1 MKHFKLKKVKIMEWI
16 YLILAGILEIF
27 WATCLKLS
35 NGFTIIKFSI
45 LTVTGMI
52 FSFLFLAQAT
62 KILPLGTSYAIWTG
76 IGALGSVIVG
86 IILFKESFTFTKIL
100 FASLLLIGIIG
111 LKISSSS
118 H

>member
-1 MKHFKLKKVKIMEWI
+1 MEWA

-35 NGFTIIKFSI
+35 NGFAILKFSI
-45 LTVTGMI
+45 LTIVGMV
-52 FSFLFLAQAT
+52 FSFIFLAQAT

-76 IGALGSVIVG
+76 IGALGSVIIG
-86 IILFKESFTFTKIL
+86 IILFKEVFTLPKVL
-100 FASLLLIGIIG
+100 FVTLLLIGIIG
-111 LKISSSS
+111 LKITST

>member
-1 MKHFKLKKVKIMEWI
+1 MEWA

-35 NGFTIIKFSI
+35 NGFTILKFSI
-45 LTVTGMI
+45 LTIIGMV
-52 FSFLFLAQAT
+52 FSFIFLAQAT

-76 IGALGSVIVG
+76 IGALGSVVIG
-86 IILFKESFTFTKIL
+86 IILFKEVFTLPKVL
-100 FASLLLIGIIG
+100 FVTLLLIGIIG
-111 LKISSSS
+111 LKITST

>member
-1 MKHFKLKKVKIMEWI
+1 MEWA

-35 NGFTIIKFSI
+35 NGFTVLKFSI
-45 LTVTGMI
+45 LTIVGMV
-52 FSFLFLAQAT
+52 FSFIFLAQAT

-76 IGALGSVIVG
+76 IGALGSVIIG
-86 IILFKESFTFTKIL
+86 IILFKEVFTLPKVL
-100 FASLLLIGIIG
+100 FVTLLLIGIIG
-111 LKISSSS
+111 LKITST

>member
-1 MKHFKLKKVKIMEWI
+1 MEWV

-35 NGFTIIKFSI
+35 NGFTILKFSI
-45 LTVTGMI
+45 LTIIGMV
-52 FSFLFLAQAT
+52 FSFIFLAQAT

-76 IGALGSVIVG
+76 IGALGSVIIG
-86 IILFKESFTFTKIL
+86 IILFKEVFTLQKVL
-100 FASLLLIGIIG
+100 FVALLLIGIIG
-111 LKISSSS
+111 LKITSS

>member
-1 MKHFKLKKVKIMEWI
+1 MEWA

-35 NGFTIIKFSI
+35 NGFTILKFSI
-45 LTVTGMI
+45 LTIIGMV
-52 FSFLFLAQAT
+52 FSFIFLAQAT

-76 IGALGSVIVG
+76 IGALGSVIIG
-86 IILFKESFTFTKIL
+86 IILFKEVFTLQKVL
-100 FASLLLIGIIG
+100 FVALLLIGIIG
-111 LKISSSS
+111 LKITSS

>member
-1 MKHFKLKKVKIMEWI
+1 MEWT

-35 NGFTIIKFSI
+35 NGFTILKFSI
-45 LTVTGMI
+45 LTIVGMV
-52 FSFLFLAQAT
+52 FSFIFLAQAT

-76 IGALGSVIVG
+76 IGALGSVVIG
-86 IILFKESFTFTKIL
+86 IILFKEVFTLPKVL
-100 FASLLLIGIIG
+100 FVTLLLIGIIG
-111 LKISSSS
+111 LKITST

>member
-1 MKHFKLKKVKIMEWI
+1 MEWI

-27 WATCLKLS
+27 WATCLKFS
-35 NGFTIIKFSI
+35 NGFTVLKFTI
-45 LTVTGMI
+45 LTIFGMI
-52 FSFLFLAQAT
+52 FSFIFLAQAT

-86 IILFKESFTFTKIL
+86 IILFKESFTFARLL
-100 FASLLLIGIIG
+100 FVSLLLIGIIG
-111 LKISSSS
+111 LKITSS

>member
-1 MKHFKLKKVKIMEWI
+1 MEWA

-35 NGFTIIKFSI
+35 NGFTVLKFSI
-45 LTVTGMI
+45 LTIIGMV
-52 FSFLFLAQAT
+52 FSFIFLAQAT

-76 IGALGSVIVG
+76 IGALGSVIIG
-86 IILFKESFTFTKIL
+86 IILFKEVFTLPKVL
-100 FASLLLIGIIG
+100 FVALILIGIIG
-111 LKISSSS
+111 LKITSS

>member
-1 MKHFKLKKVKIMEWI
+1 MEWA

-35 NGFTIIKFSI
+35 NGFTVLKFSI
-45 LTVTGMI
+45 LTIVGMV
-52 FSFLFLAQAT
+52 FSFIFLAQAT

-76 IGALGSVIVG
+76 IGALGSVIIG
-86 IILFKESFTFTKIL
+86 IILFKEVFTLQKVL
-100 FASLLLIGIIG
+100 FVTLLLIGIIG
-111 LKISSSS
+111 LKITST

>member
-1 MKHFKLKKVKIMEWI
+1 MEWA

-35 NGFTIIKFSI
+35 NGFTILKFSI
-45 LTVTGMI
+45 LTIVGMV
-52 FSFLFLAQAT
+52 FSFIFLAQAT

-76 IGALGSVIVG
+76 IGALGSVIIG
-86 IILFKESFTFTKIL
+86 IILFKEVFTLQKVL
-100 FASLLLIGIIG
+100 FVTLLLIGIIG
-111 LKISSSS
+111 LKITST

>member
-1 MKHFKLKKVKIMEWI
+1 MEWA

-35 NGFTIIKFSI
+35 NGFTVLNFSI
-45 LTVTGMI
+45 LTIIGMV
-52 FSFLFLAQAT
+52 FSFIFLAQAT

-76 IGALGSVIVG
+76 IGALGSVI
-86 IILFKESFTFTKIL
+86 
-100 FASLLLIGIIG
+100 IGIIS
-111 LKISSSS
+111 LKITST

>member
-1 MKHFKLKKVKIMEWI
+1 MEWA

-35 NGFTIIKFSI
+35 NGFTVLKFSI
-45 LTVTGMI
+45 LTIIGMV
-52 FSFLFLAQAT
+52 FSFIFLAQAT

-76 IGALGSVIVG
+76 IGALGSVIIG
-86 IILFKESFTFTKIL
+86 IILFKEVFTLPKVL
-100 FASLLLIGIIG
+100 FVTLLLIGIIG
-111 LKISSSS
+111 LKITST

>member
-1 MKHFKLKKVKIMEWI
+1 MEWA

-35 NGFTIIKFSI
+35 SGFTILKFSI
-45 LTVTGMI
+45 LTIVGMV
-52 FSFLFLAQAT
+52 FSFIFLAQAT

-76 IGALGSVIVG
+76 IGALGSVIIG
-86 IILFKESFTFTKIL
+86 IILFKEVFTLPKVL
-100 FASLLLIGIIG
+100 FVTLLLIGIIG
-111 LKISSSS
+111 LKITST

>member
-1 MKHFKLKKVKIMEWI
+1 MEWI

-35 NGFTIIKFSI
+35 NGFTIVKFSI
-45 LTVTGMI
+45 LTVVGMI

-100 FASLLLIGIIG
+100 FVSLLLIGIIG

>member
-1 MKHFKLKKVKIMEWI
+1 MEWA

-35 NGFTIIKFSI
+35 NGFTVLKFSI
-45 LTVTGMI
+45 LTIIGMV
-52 FSFLFLAQAT
+52 FSFIFLAQAT

-76 IGALGSVIVG
+76 IGALGSVIIG
-86 IILFKESFTFTKIL
+86 IILFKEVFTLPKVL
-100 FASLLLIGIIG
+100 FVVLLLIGIIG
-111 LKISSSS
+111 LKITSS